1 MEFVTKE
8 RIEKGWSSDQKYCV
22 TDQGGRSY
30 LLRISDM
37 SEFEAKKTE
46 YHMMEKVASLGVPM
60 CCPIEFGICEDGVYS
75 VQGWIDGEDAEEVVP
90 HCPKGEQYTYGLAT
104 GRILRKI
111 HSLPPVSVSE
121 AWETRYNRKLDRKLQ
136 KYAECPIH
144 YEGGQAFIDYVR
156 ENRHLLKGRPQ
167 VFQHG
172 DYHIG
177 NMMIDRAGQLQI
189 IDFNRSG
196 YGDPWEEFNRIVW
209 CAQKAPI
216 FASGMIDGYFDSAV
230 PPEFWQLL
238 TLYIAGN
245 MLSSVYWAI
254 PFGQDEVNTMLNQAA
269 DVLDWYDNMKNPV
282 PKWYAPM

>member
-22 TDQGGRSY
+22 TDQGGRRY

-90 HCPKGEQYTYGLAT
+90 HCPKGEQYTYGLEA

-121 AWETRYNRKLDRKLQ
+121 DWETRYNRKLDRKLQ

-238 TLYIAGN
+238 ALYIAGN